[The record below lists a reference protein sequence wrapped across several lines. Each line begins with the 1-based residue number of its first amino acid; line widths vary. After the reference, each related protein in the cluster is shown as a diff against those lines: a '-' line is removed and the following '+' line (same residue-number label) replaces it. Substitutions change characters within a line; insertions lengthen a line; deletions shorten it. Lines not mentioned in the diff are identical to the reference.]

1 MINCFRESESDIT
14 PEKRATIYQM
24 VIPLRLVLTDVQ
36 FYGARRRRP
45 FECAPLVVAAT
56 IFSKQSKVNDLFEI
70 APCGFVRQLKIPRD
84 AGNGRRP
91 AFNECQDHGSVNNN
105 QLKVFSEA
113 AVRKA
118 AGVRPGVAARLACS
132 NRQPIAHSRDL
143 RNGVF
148 PSLRAVTIAR
158 TECPLWSKAD
168 ISICLRD
175 VRFTSNRRHP
185 CPKRKGPAQ
194 WPVPPNRPH

>member
-1 MINCFRESESDIT
+1 MVHVAYRGEAPAINDAVAGQIPMMFANLSSVMGHLKGGESYIT
-14 PEKRATIYQM
+14 PEKRATIYQAA
-24 VIPLRLVLTDVQ
+24 IPLRLVLTDVQ

-113 AVRKA
+113 K
-118 AGVRPGVAARLACS
+118 RLACAPRS
-132 NRQPIAHSRDL
+132 SA
-143 RNGVF
+143 
-148 PSLRAVTIAR
+148 
-158 TECPLWSKAD
+158 
-168 ISICLRD
+168 ISVL
-175 VRFTSNRRHP
+175 
-185 CPKRKGPAQ
+185 Q
-194 WPVPPNRPH
+194 